1 MTWPMRSKTS
11 NTSNLNWDSS
21 LEYFQSGKKIS
32 PTLEK
37 IISAGIHTFHDLLWI
52 LPLRIHRTP
61 KNQSFTF
68 AQIGELF
75 RGKGKIIHCQ
85 ITPAFGRRFKGKFLL
100 YNGNIIVKD
109 DQGPETMSLRWFNL
123 YPNQKKHL
131 ESMQEIEFLGT
142 VQDFRTQKQIVN
154 PQLIQADSPISD
166 YLIEYPTINKVSGNF
181 LKKYIEQI
189 PSKLWDEI
197 QPTLPQIDYE
207 HVLKL
212 SEAFKILHGR
222 YPVHQFTPDLKSK
235 AEERLAYEEFLQD
248 QLKILTRRKY
258 IKRKEAFKY
267 QLPKI
272 TIDNYISELPFSLTD
287 DQTKVLHEIIE
298 DLGSGHPMMRMIQ
311 GDVGCGKTIVAF
323 LAARIV
329 AEQGKQVAIMCP
341 TEALAQQHYKTFQD
355 LIDQYK
361 LKINLGLL
369 LGSTKAKDKKEMAKS
384 LESGEIHLIIGT
396 HSLFQDSVKFQDL
409 GLAII
414 DEQHKF
420 GVEQRLKLVAK
431 GEGVH
436 CLIMTA
442 TPIPRTLSLAHYGDL
457 DMSFIRT
464 MPSGRKGIKT
474 RITEV
479 VNYEKYLQFVSQRLS
494 LGEQAYF
501 VFPAIEE
508 SETTDLNNVKESIE
522 KYKKLFPQFKVEMLH
537 GKMKSEEKESVLNLF
552 YQKKIHILVST
563 SVIEVGIN
571 NPNATIMSIYHPERF
586 GLSSLHQLRGRVGR
600 GEKPGFCFLVLD
612 REISPDSKERLKVIE
627 NSTDGFVIAEEDL
640 KFRGEGDLFGV
651 DQSGTITSKK
661 VANFLT
667 HGHILEKVIADL
679 KKLESNSPETL
690 LPILEK
696 LAKDQKI
703 LDTI

>member
-1 MTWPMRSKTS
+1 M
-11 NTSNLNWDSS
+11 
-21 LEYFQSGKKIS
+21 
-32 PTLEK
+32 
-37 IISAGIHTFHDLLWI
+37 SAGIQDLHDLLWI

-61 KNQSFTF
+61 KNQAFTY
-68 AQIGELF
+68 AQIDQLF
-75 RGKGKIIHCQ
+75 RGRGKIIHHQ
-85 ITPAFGRRFKGKFLL
+85 ITPAFGRRVKGKFLM
-100 YNGNIIVKD
+100 YNGYLVVKD
-109 DQGPETMSLRWFNL
+109 DLSNETIALRWFNL
-123 YPNQKKHL
+123 YPSQKKQF
-131 ESMQEIEFLGT
+131 EAITEVEFLGT
-142 VQDFRTQKQIVN
+142 VQEYRLQKQIIN
-154 PQLIQADSPISD
+154 PQIIAPESTLSD
-166 YLIEYPTINKVSGNF
+166 YLIDYPTINKVPGNQT
-181 LKKYIEQI
+181 KKYIEKI
-189 PSKLWDEI
+189 PDSLWNEI
-197 QPTLPQIDYE
+197 VPTLPQIDYE

-222 YPVHQFTPDLKSK
+222 YPIAQFTPDLKSK
-235 AEERLAYEEFLQD
+235 AEERLAFEEFLQD

-258 IKRKEAFKY
+258 IKRKTATKFEV
-267 QLPKI
+267 PEKI
-272 TIDNYISELPFSLTD
+272 LNQYLKELPFELTD
-287 DQTKVLHEIIE
+287 DQNKVLHEILN
-298 DLGSGHPMMRMIQ
+298 DLGDGHPMMRMIQ

-323 LAARIV
+323 LAARVV
-329 AEQGKQVAIMCP
+329 AEQGKQVALMCP
-341 TEALAQQHYKTFQD
+341 TEALAQQHLKSFQE
-355 LIDQYK
+355 LISKFNLK
-361 LKINLGLL
+361 LKVEII
-369 LGSTKAKDKKEMAKS
+369 LGSTKAKEKKVVLKS
-384 LESGEIHLIIGT
+384 LAGGEIHLLIGT
-396 HSLFQDSVKFQDL
+396 HSLFQDTVIFKDL

-420 GVEQRLKLVAK
+420 GVEQRLKLVSK
-431 GEGVH
+431 GEATH

-464 MPSGRKGIKT
+464 MPAGRKGIKT

-479 VNYEKYLQFVSQRLS
+479 VNYEKYLQFVAARLS

-508 SETTDLNNVKESIE
+508 SETTDLKNVKESVE
-522 KYKKLFPQFKVEMLH
+522 KYKKLYPQFKVEMLH
-537 GKMKSEEKESVLNLF
+537 GKMKSDEKEAVLKLF
-552 YQKKIHILVST
+552 YEKKIHVLIST

-600 GEKPGFCFLVLD
+600 GDKPGFCFLVLD
-612 REISPDSKERLKVIE
+612 RNLSPEAQTRLKVIE

-651 DQSGTITSKK
+651 DQSGTVTSKK

-667 HGHILEKVIADL
+667 HGHILEHVITDL
-679 KKLESNSPETL
+679 KKLEETKPAVL

>member
-1 MTWPMRSKTS
+1 MRSKTL
-11 NTSNLNWDSS
+11 NTSSLSWDSS
-21 LEYFQSGKKIS
+21 LEVFQNEKKPS
-32 PTLEK
+32 VNLEK
-37 IISAGIHTFHDLLWI
+37 LISAGIHNLHDLMWI

-61 KNQSFTF
+61 KTQSFTF
-68 AQIGELF
+68 AQIGGLF
-75 RGKGKIIHCQ
+75 RGRGKIIHCQ
-85 ITPAFGRRFKGKFLL
+85 ISPAFGRRFKGKFIMF
-100 YNGNIIVKD
+100 NGHLVIKD
-109 DQGPETMSLRWFNL
+109 DYGPETLSLRWFNL
-123 YPNQKKHL
+123 YPNQKKQL
-131 ESMQEIEFLGT
+131 ESMTEIEFLGT
-142 VQDFRTQKQIVN
+142 VQDYRAQKQIVN
-154 PQLIQADSPISD
+154 PQVIAPESDLTD
-166 YLIEYPTINKVSGNF
+166 YLIEYPTINKVSGNYT
-181 LKKYIEQI
+181 KKYIEQI
-189 PSKLWDEI
+189 PSELWNNI
-197 QPTLPQIDYE
+197 SPTLPQIDYE

-222 YPVHQFTPDLKSK
+222 YPVAQFTPDLRSK

-258 IKRKEAFKY
+258 IKRKDATKFVVPEKIVKKY
-267 QLPKI
+267 L
-272 TIDNYISELPFSLTD
+272 TELPFSLTE

-323 LAARIV
+323 IVSRIIS
-329 AEQGKQVAIMCP
+329 EQGKQVALMCP
-341 TEALAQQHYKTFQD
+341 TEALAQQHYKSFQE
-355 LIDQYK
+355 LIEKFKLK
-361 LKINLGLL
+361 LKIGLL
-369 LGSTKAKDKKEMAKS
+369 LGSTKAKEKKEISKS
-384 LESGEIHLIIGT
+384 ILNGEIHLLIGT

-420 GVEQRLKLVAK
+420 GVEQRLKLVSK
-431 GEGVH
+431 GNGVH

-464 MPSGRKGIKT
+464 MPAGRKGIKT

-479 VNYEKYLQFVSQRLS
+479 VNYDKYLQFVATRLS
-494 LGEQAYF
+494 QGEQAYF

-508 SETTDLNNVKESIE
+508 SETTDLKNVKESIE

-537 GKMKSEEKESVLNLF
+537 GQMKADEKEAVLELF

-612 REISPDSKERLKVIE
+612 RDLSPEAQERLKVIE

-651 DQSGTITSKK
+651 DQSGTVTSKK

-667 HGHILEKVIADL
+667 HGHILEKVIVDL
-679 KKLESNSPETL
+679 KKLENEHAEVLS
-690 LPILEK
+690 PILEK

>member
-1 MTWPMRSKTS
+1 MRSKTS
-11 NTSNLNWDSS
+11 NTSNLTWDST
-21 LEYFQSGKKIS
+21 LEEFQSGKKPS

-37 IISAGIHTFHDLLWI
+37 LVSAGLHTLKDLLWM

-61 KNQSFTF
+61 KSQSFTF
-68 AQIGELF
+68 AQIGQLF

-85 ITPAFGRRFKGKFLL
+85 ITPAFGRRVKGKFIMF
-100 YNGNIIVKD
+100 NGHMVIKD
-109 DQGPETMSLRWFNL
+109 DHGPETLSLRWFNL
-123 YPNQKKHL
+123 YPNQKKQF
-131 ESMQEIEFLGT
+131 EAMSEIEFLGT
-142 VQDFRTQKQIVN
+142 VQDYRAQKQIIN
-154 PQLIQADSPISD
+154 PQIIAPESDLSD
-166 YLIEYPTINKVSGNF
+166 YLIEYSTVNKVSGNYT
-181 LKKYIEQI
+181 KKYIEQI
-189 PSKLWDEI
+189 PAQLWDNI
-197 QPTLPQIDYE
+197 QPTLPKIDYE

-222 YPVHQFTPDLKSK
+222 YPVSQFTPDLKAK

-258 IKRKEAFKY
+258 IKRKDATKFEVPEKILKKY
-267 QLPKI
+267 L
-272 TIDNYISELPFSLTD
+272 SELPFELTT
-287 DQTKVLHEIIE
+287 DQNKVLHEIIE

-311 GDVGCGKTIVAF
+311 GDVGSGKTIVAF
-323 LAARIV
+323 LASRIV
-329 AEQGKQVAIMCP
+329 SEQGKQVALMCP
-341 TEALAQQHYKTFQD
+341 TEALALQHYKSFQE
-355 LIDQYK
+355 LIEKYN
-361 LKINLGLL
+361 LKINISLL
-369 LGSTKAKDKKEMAKS
+369 LGSTKAKEKKEINKE
-384 LESGEIHLIIGT
+384 LENGQTHLIIGT
-396 HSLFQDSVKFQDL
+396 HSLFQDSVKFQNL

-420 GVEQRLKLVAK
+420 GVEQRLKLISK

-464 MPSGRKGIKT
+464 MPAGRKGIKT

-479 VNYEKYLQFVSQRLS
+479 VNYEKYLQFVAQRIT

-501 VFPAIEE
+501 VMPAIEE
-508 SETTDLNNVKESIE
+508 SESTDLKNVKESVE
-522 KYKKLFPQFKVEMLH
+522 KYKKIYPQFKVEMLH
-537 GKMKSEEKESVLNLF
+537 GQMKSEEKEAVLNLF
-552 YQKKIHILVST
+552 YQNKIQILVST

-600 GEKPGFCFLVLD
+600 GDKPGFCFLVLD
-612 REISPDSKERLKVIE
+612 RELSPEAKQRLKVIE
-627 NSTDGFVIAEEDL
+627 ESTDGFVIAEEDL

-667 HGHILEKVIADL
+667 HGHILERVIVDL
-679 KKLESNSPETL
+679 KKLEATAPEEL
-690 LPILEK
+690 MPILEK